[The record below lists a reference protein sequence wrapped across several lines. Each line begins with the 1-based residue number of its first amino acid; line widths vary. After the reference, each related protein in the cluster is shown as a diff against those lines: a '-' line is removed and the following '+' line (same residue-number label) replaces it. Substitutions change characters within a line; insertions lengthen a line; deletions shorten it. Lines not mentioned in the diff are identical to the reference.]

1 MNIKIVYSKNKIDG
15 NIYPMVHT
23 WIGEQSPASKETN
36 SITDL
41 VFFKFMDTTT
51 KGFIAP
57 ISKSHLTSTY

>member
-1 MNIKIVYSKNKIDG
+1 
-15 NIYPMVHT
+15 MVHT

-51 KGFIAP
+51 KGVIAP